1 MAISEATIRE
11 LTRKAIDELGPLAS
25 PDNVRQVV
33 RDALAR
39 MQEEVSGLEGT
50 PGFSAS
56 HLNLGSGT
64 QVIVTVFGKNK
75 AGVLA
80 EVARCLADFNG
91 NVIDI
96 SQKILQDWFTMILIV
111 DISELTASFAALK
124 KALGQVGEKLGVR
137 VLAQHEDVF
146 VSMHRV

>member
-11 LTRKAIDELGPLAS
+11 LTRKAIDELGPLAT

-33 RDALAR
+33 RDAVAR
-39 MQEEVSGLEGT
+39 LHEEAPGLEGT

-75 AGVLA
+75 SGVLA

-111 DISELTASFAALK
+111 DIAELTSSFASLK
-124 KALGQVGEKLGVR
+124 KALGQVGERLGVR

-146 VSMHRV
+146 ISMHRV

>member
-11 LTRKAIDELGPLAS
+11 LTRKAIDELGARAT
-25 PDNVRQVV
+25 PDNVRRVV
-33 RDALAR
+33 KDAIAK
-39 MQEEVSGLEGT
+39 MSEELPGLEGT
-50 PGFSAS
+50 PGFSVS

-64 QVIVTVFGKNK
+64 QVIVTVFGKNR

-80 EVARCLADFNG
+80 EIARCLADFNA

-111 DISELTASFAALK
+111 DIEQLTSSFAALK
-124 KALGQVGEKLGVR
+124 KALGETGERLGVR

-146 VSMHRV
+146 ISMHRV

>member
-11 LTRKAIDELGPLAS
+11 LTRKAIDELGPRAT
-25 PDNVRQVV
+25 PDNVRKVV
-33 RDALAR
+33 QDALAR
-39 MQEEVSGLEGT
+39 MQVEAPGLVGT
-50 PGFSAS
+50 PGFSVS
-56 HLNLGSGT
+56 HLNLGEGT

-80 EVARCLADFNG
+80 DVSRCLADFNA

-96 SQKILQDWFTMILIV
+96 SQKILQDWFTMILII
-111 DISELTASFAALK
+111 DIEQLTSSFAALK
-124 KALGQVGEKLGVR
+124 KALGDVGDKLGVR

-146 VSMHRV
+146 ISMHRV

>member
-11 LTRKAIDELGPLAS
+11 LTRRAIDELGHQAT
-25 PDNVRQVV
+25 PDNVRRVV
-33 RDALAR
+33 KDAIAR
-39 MQEEVSGLEGT
+39 MQEEAPVLEGI

-56 HLNLGSGT
+56 HLRTGEGT

-80 EVARCLADFNG
+80 GVSRCLADFNA
-91 NVIDI
+91 NMVDI

-111 DISELTASFAALK
+111 DIEGITSALAALK
-124 KALGQVGEKLGVR
+124 TAWGETGETRGVR

>member
-33 RDALAR
+33 RDAVGR
-39 MQEEVSGLEGT
+39 MREEVPGLEGT

-64 QVIVTVFGKNK
+64 QIIITVFGKNR

-80 EVARCLADFNG
+80 DVARCLADFNG

-111 DISELTASFAALK
+111 DISELTASFASLK
-124 KALGQVGEKLGVR
+124 KALGQVGENLGVR

>member
-33 RDALAR
+33 RDAVAR
-39 MQEEVSGLEGT
+39 LQEEAPGLEGT

-111 DISELTASFAALK
+111 DIAELSSSFASLK

>member
-39 MQEEVSGLEGT
+39 MQEEVPGLEGT

-56 HLNLGSGT
+56 HMNLGSGT

-75 AGVLA
+75 SGVLA

-111 DISELTASFAALK
+111 DIAELTASFAALK

>member
-1 MAISEATIRE
+1 MALSEATIRE
-11 LTRKAIDELGPLAS
+11 LTRKAIEELGPQAT
-25 PDNVRQVV
+25 PDNVRRVV
-33 RDALAR
+33 RDAIERIGGEAPEL
-39 MQEEVSGLEGT
+39 SGL
-50 PGFSAS
+50 PGFNVS

-80 EVARCLADFNG
+80 GVSRVLADFNA

-111 DISELTASFAALK
+111 DISGLSSSFASLK
-124 KALGQVGEKLGVR
+124 KALGDTGEQLGVR
-137 VLAQHEDVF
+137 VLAQHEDAF
-146 VSMHRV
+146 QSMHRV